1 MKKIFLTLT
10 AILAACTGWSEDRS
24 PLFFSVHGGMGGT
37 MSPGSFADT
46 HDRPALFGGRL
57 GYQSSEEW
65 SFGAQVAQMTS
76 DATVPTASKVDFT
89 PVTVWAQRDFVWTR
103 LWTPYLVG
111 GVGFSRNSGG
121 APAAS
126 SRTGWTASVGA
137 GLTFRLSDMQ
147 DLSVEAGVQQFA
159 DGSEQG
165 QDVRLWTGIVS
176 LRFILPESWVPMEP
190 DVEISDADLEVPLVS
205 DEPEPEEL
213 DPALLA
219 QEEINRLQKEI
230 DAKRF
235 PAITFDTASAI
246 VQATSFRSLDA
257 LGTILRRYPDAKIRI
272 HGYADEST
280 PAADR
285 DPLAL
290 ARAQVVG
297 TYLTQNFYI
306 NENRL
311 VFLGEPTPPPLRMVF
326 ETLPTH

>member
-1 MKKIFLTLT
+1 
-10 AILAACTGWSEDRS
+10 
-24 PLFFSVHGGMGGT
+24 

-65 SFGAQVAQMTS
+65 SFGAQVAQMAS
-76 DATVPTASKVDFT
+76 DATVPTASEVDFT

-103 LWTPYLVG
+103 LWTPYVVG

-121 APAAS
+121 APADS

-147 DLSVEAGVQQFA
+147 DLSVEAGVQQVA

-165 QDVRLWTGIVS
+165 QDVRLWTANG
-176 LRFILPESWVPMEP
+176 
-190 DVEISDADLEVPLVS
+190 
-205 DEPEPEEL
+205 EPEVYSCRKVGFPWN
-213 DPALLA
+213 PMWKFPTRIWKSRWS
-219 QEEINRLQKEI
+219 QTNPNRKSWTRPFWPK
-230 DAKRF
+230 KRLTDCKRRSTPNGF

-326 ETLPTH
+326 ETLPTR